1 MQRTHNP
8 VERPKTREGDAPTN
22 YHAKIAQ
29 PCWEGWLWGTCV
41 WHISAWE
48 SANGYWNWHCV
59 PYNPSSRQWMHF
71 LLIVC
76 QPPITVIVSQEV
88 VIFFFCPHCVLVE
101 TFKSKSLSPRQS
113 PEPPFRPDSKLTF
126 TLRRTCVCLEPLGS
140 RMNSGF
146 RPGSAA
152 IGKST
157 VWGWAEVVWQ
167 SCYILSPSV
176 ILSLECI
183 SKRGFQQRRER
194 AVSV

>member
-1 MQRTHNP
+1 M
-8 VERPKTREGDAPTN
+8 
-22 YHAKIAQ
+22 
-29 PCWEGWLWGTCV
+29 C
-41 WHISAWE
+41 
-48 SANGYWNWHCV
+48 
-59 PYNPSSRQWMHF
+59 M
-71 LLIVC
+71 VC
-76 QPPITVIVSQEV
+76 QPLHSAAAVRRHCPQFNVCHQNHYRHYHCHQPVTATYDLA
-88 VIFFFCPHCVLVE
+88 IFSFCCHCVLVE

-157 VWGWAEVVWQ
+157 VWGWAKVVWQ
-167 SCYILSPSV
+167 SCYFLSPSV